1 MDGRMVVA
9 MLGVGAILA
18 GCEVP
23 EDGGALVGPE
33 RSLSE
38 ALEIGAAQWDAVG
51 RIAAV
56 EGPTRWADLPRSGS
70 GAYRGVVT
78 GWAGGGPRLDHVADL
93 ALDLDFDR
101 REVSG
106 SVGNFVTEGVAGFRH
121 PEGSV
126 GLSGV
131 LVRDD
136 RGDARIVVGGTGVL
150 EAPGMAARVA
160 MDGTGAILGERAQ
173 GIEGRHTTDLEWTEG
188 PLSGAVSRSD
198 GVFSAQARE

>member
-1 MDGRMVVA
+1 MDRRMVVA
-9 MLGVGAILA
+9 MLAGGALLA

-23 EDGGALVGPE
+23 GDGGALVGPD

-56 EGPTRWADLPRSGS
+56 EGPTRWADLPRGGS

-78 GWAGGGPRLDHVADL
+78 GWSGGGPRLDHVADL

-106 SVGNFVTEGVAGFRH
+106 SVGNVVTEGVAGFGH
-121 PEGSV
+121 PEGTV

-131 LVRDD
+131 LVRGD
-136 RGDARIVVGGTGVL
+136 RGEARIVVGGTGVL
-150 EAPGMAARVA
+150 EAGGSVA
-160 MDGTGAILGERAQ
+160 EVTLDGSGALLGGRAQ
-173 GIEGRHTTDLEWTEG
+173 GIEGRHATDFVWTRG

-198 GVFSAQARE
+198 GVFTAVAGE